1 MQVETTVNMDSWI
14 KVRLCRASEAT
25 GRSRSWIVVTVM
37 KRLAKQSGTLFR
49 DTGCVRYQAG
59 GERSAWRRTHLSL
72 YGRDYDLFLDMKK
85 LFRGSVSLLVAYA
98 IERYL
103 DTIVERVLNGE
114 FNEDTDNYPF
124 QCYVI
129 THETID
135 SAIVWKIYWGI
146 PANPARLLAPSP

>member
-1 MQVETTVNMDSWI
+1 MQIETTVNLDKII
-14 KVRLCRASEAT
+14 KVRLCWASKAT
-25 GRSRSWIVVTVM
+25 GRSRSWIVVAAM
-37 KRLAKQSGTLFR
+37 KQLAKQGGTLFR

-59 GERSAWRRTHLSL
+59 GAGSAWVRMHLSL

-85 LFRGSVSLLVAYA
+85 FFRGSVSLLVTYA

-103 DTIVERVLNGE
+103 DSIVERLLNEE

-129 THETID
+129 VQETID
-135 SAIVWKIYWGI
+135 SAIVWKTYWGI
-146 PANPARLLAPSP
+146 PADPTRLLAPSP